1 MSITVFL
8 ADDHAVVRDG
18 LQSMLEAQGDI
29 EVIGH
34 AGNGYEAVDKITELC
49 PDVAVVDIAM
59 PEMNGIDVTREVI
72 KACPSTRVVILS
84 MYSTTEHIL
93 QALQAGAL
101 GYVLKESAG
110 VEVIGAV
117 RAVHAGHRY
126 LSEKIL
132 DRVVTDYVSWS
143 ATVKVKSPLERLTPR
158 EREVLQFV
166 VESKSSV
173 EISQILEISPK
184 TIDTHRSRLMKKLD
198 IKNLGDL
205 IKFGLRQGITPPEEP
220 DSTFPDSTSPDTT
233 A

>member
-1 MSITVFL
+1 MSIKVFL

-18 LQSMLEAQGDI
+18 LQSMMEAQGDI

-34 AGNGYEAVDKITELC
+34 AGNGYEAVGQITELC

-110 VEVIGAV
+110 VEVISAV

-126 LSEKIL
+126 LSGKIL
-132 DRVVTDYVSWS
+132 DRVVVDYVSRS
-143 ATVKVKSPLERLTPR
+143 AKVIIKSPLERLTLR
-158 EREVLQFV
+158 EREILQLV

-173 EISQILEISPK
+173 EISRILDISAK
-184 TIDTHRSRLMKKLD
+184 TIETHRSRLMKKLGVR
-198 IKNLGDL
+198 NLSGL
-205 IKFGLRQGITPPEEP
+205 INFGLRYGLTHAKQPG
-220 DSTFPDSTSPDTT
+220 STSTNTT

>member
-1 MSITVFL
+1 MSIKVFL

-18 LQSMLEAQGDI
+18 LQSMMEAQGDI

-34 AGNGYEAVDKITELC
+34 AGNGYEAVGKITELC

-59 PEMNGIDVTREVI
+59 PEMNGIDVTQEVI

-93 QALQAGAL
+93 QALRAGAL

-110 VEVIGAV
+110 VEVIDAV

-132 DRVVTDYVSWS
+132 DRVVADYVSRS
-143 ATVKVKSPLERLTPR
+143 ATVTIKSSLERLTLR
-158 EREVLQFV
+158 EREVLQLV
-166 VESKSSV
+166 VEGKSSV
-173 EISQILEISPK
+173 EISLILDISAK

-198 IKNLGDL
+198 IRNIGDL
-205 IKFGLRQGITPPEEP
+205 VKFGLRHGLTPPEYP
-220 DSTFPDSTSPDTT
+220 DFTSTDTT
-233 A
+233 D

>member
-29 EVIGH
+29 EVIGQ
-34 AGNGYEAVDKITELC
+34 AGTGHEAVGQITELC
-49 PDVAVVDIAM
+49 PDIAIVDIAM
-59 PEMNGIDVTREVI
+59 PELNGIDVTREVI

-132 DRVVTDYVSWS
+132 DRVVADYVSRS
-143 ATVKVKSPLERLTPR
+143 ATVIIKSPLERLTPR
-158 EREVLQFV
+158 ERE
-166 VESKSSV
+166 
-173 EISQILEISPK
+173 ILHENWY
-184 TIDTHRSRLMKKLD
+184 T
-198 IKNLGDL
+198 
-205 IKFGLRQGITPPEEP
+205 
-220 DSTFPDSTSPDTT
+220 
-233 A
+233 

>member
-1 MSITVFL
+1 MSITVLL
-8 ADDHAVVRDG
+8 ADDHAMVRDG

-34 AGNGYEAVDKITELC
+34 ASNGHEALGQITELC

-59 PEMNGIDVTREVI
+59 PEMNGIDVTREVT

-132 DRVVTDYVSWS
+132 DRVVADYVSWS
-143 ATVKVKSPLERLTPR
+143 ATVTIKSPLERLTPR
-158 EREVLQFV
+158 EREVLQLV

-173 EISQILEISPK
+173 EISRILEISPK

-198 IKNLGDL
+198 IRNIGDL
-205 IKFGLRQGITPPEEP
+205 IKFGLRHGFTPPEEP
-220 DSTFPDSTSPDTT
+220 DSTFPDTT
-233 A
+233 T

>member
-1 MSITVFL
+1 MSIKVFL

-18 LQSMLEAQGDI
+18 LQSMMEAQGDI

-34 AGNGYEAVDKITELC
+34 AGNGYEAVGKITELC

-59 PEMNGIDVTREVI
+59 PEMNGIDVTQEVI

-84 MYSTTEHIL
+84 MYSTREHIL
-93 QALQAGAL
+93 QALRAGAL

-132 DRVVTDYVSWS
+132 DRVVADYVSRS
-143 ATVKVKSPLERLTPR
+143 ATATIKSPLERLTLR
-158 EREVLQFV
+158 EREVLQLV
-166 VESKSSV
+166 VESKSST
-173 EISQILEISPK
+173 EISRILDISAK
-184 TIDTHRSRLMKKLD
+184 TIDTHRSRLMKKLGV
-198 IKNLGDL
+198 KNLGDL
-205 IKFGLRQGITPPEEP
+205 IKFGLRHGLTPPGEP
-220 DSTFPDSTSPDTT
+220 DFTSTDTT
-233 A
+233 D

>member
-34 AGNGYEAVDKITELC
+34 AGTGREAVGQITELG

-93 QALQAGAL
+93 QALRAGAL

-110 VEVIGAV
+110 VEVIDAV
-117 RAVHAGHRY
+117 RAVYAGHRY
-126 LSEKIL
+126 MSEKIL
-132 DRVVTDYVSWS
+132 DRVVDDYLSRS
-143 ATVKVKSPLERLTPR
+143 AKVRIKSPLERLTLR
-158 EREVLQFV
+158 ELEVLQLV
-166 VESKSSV
+166 VEGKSST
-173 EISQILEISPK
+173 EISRVFGISAK
-184 TIDTHRSRLMKKLD
+184 TIETHRSRLMKKLGVGN
-198 IKNLGDL
+198 IGDL
-205 IKFGLRQGITPPEEP
+205 IKFGLHHGFIPPEEP
-220 DSTFPDSTSPDTT
+220 DSTYPNTT

>member
-1 MSITVFL
+1 MSITIVL

-34 AGNGYEAVDKITELC
+34 ASTGYEAVAQITQLC
-49 PDVAVVDIAM
+49 PDIAIMDIAM
-59 PEMNGIDVTREVI
+59 PELNGIDVTREVI
-72 KACPSTRVVILS
+72 KASPLTRVIILS
-84 MYSTTEHIL
+84 MYSTREHIL
-93 QALQAGAL
+93 QALRAGAL

-110 VEVIGAV
+110 VEVVRAV

-132 DRVVTDYVSWS
+132 DSLVDDYLSQS
-143 ATVKVKSPLERLTPR
+143 TSIRVKSPLERLSPR

-166 VESKSSV
+166 VEGKSSA
-173 EISQILEISPK
+173 EMSRILGISPK
-184 TIDTHRSRLMKKLD
+184 TIDTHRSRLMKK
-198 IKNLGDL
+198 IGVKNIGEL
-205 IKFGLRQGITPPEEP
+205 IKFGLRQGLTPPEEP
-220 DSTFPDSTSPDTT
+220 GFTSSNTT

>member
-1 MSITVFL
+1 MSIKVFL

-18 LQSMLEAQGDI
+18 LQSMMEAQGDI

-34 AGNGYEAVDKITELC
+34 AGNGFEAVGKITELC

-59 PEMNGIDVTREVI
+59 PEMNGIDVTQEVL

-93 QALQAGAL
+93 QALRAGAL

-132 DRVVTDYVSWS
+132 DRVVADYVSRS
-143 ATVKVKSPLERLTPR
+143 ATVTIKSSLERLTLR
-158 EREVLQFV
+158 EREVLQLV
-166 VESKSSV
+166 VEGKSSV
-173 EISQILEISPK
+173 EISLILDISAK

-198 IKNLGDL
+198 IRNIGDL
-205 IKFGLRQGITPPEEP
+205 VKFGLRHGLTPPEYP
-220 DSTFPDSTSPDTT
+220 DFTSTDTT
-233 A
+233 D

>member
-1 MSITVFL
+1 MSIKVFL

-18 LQSMLEAQGDI
+18 LQSMMEAHGDI

-34 AGNGYEAVDKITELC
+34 AGNGYEAVGQITELC

-59 PEMNGIDVTREVI
+59 PEMNGIDVTQEVI

-84 MYSTTEHIL
+84 MYSTIEHIL
-93 QALQAGAL
+93 QALRAGAL

-132 DRVVTDYVSWS
+132 DRVVADYVSRS
-143 ATVKVKSPLERLTPR
+143 ATVTIKSHLERLTLR
-158 EREVLQFV
+158 EREVLQLV
-166 VESKSSV
+166 VEGKSSV
-173 EISQILEISPK
+173 EISQILDISAK

-198 IKNLGDL
+198 IRNIGDL
-205 IKFGLRQGITPPEEP
+205 VKFGLRHGLTPPEDP
-220 DSTFPDSTSPDTT
+220 DFTSTDTT

>member
-1 MSITVFL
+1 MSITVIL

-18 LQSMLEAQGDI
+18 LQSMMEAQGDI

-110 VEVIGAV
+110 VEVINAI

-126 LSEKIL
+126 LSGKIL
-132 DRVVTDYVSWS
+132 DRVVVDYVSRS
-143 ATVKVKSPLERLTPR
+143 AKVIIKSPLERLTMR
-158 EREVLQFV
+158 EREILQLV
-166 VESKSSV
+166 IEGKSSV
-173 EISQILEISPK
+173 EISRILEISAK
-184 TIDTHRSRLMKKLD
+184 TIETHRSRLMKKLGV
-198 IKNLGDL
+198 KNLGDL
-205 IKFGLRQGITPPEEP
+205 IKFGLSHGFTLPVEP
-220 DSTFPDSTSPDTT
+220 DPTSPNTT

>member
-1 MSITVFL
+1 MSITVL
-8 ADDHAVVRDG
+8 IADDHAVVRDG

-34 AGNGYEAVDKITELC
+34 AASGYEAVGQITQLC
-49 PDVAVVDIAM
+49 PDIAVVDIAM
-59 PEMNGIDVTREVI
+59 PDLNGIDVTREVI
-72 KACPSTRVVILS
+72 KASPSIRVIILS
-84 MYSTTEHIL
+84 MYSTREYIL
-93 QALQAGAL
+93 RALRAGAL

-110 VEVIGAV
+110 VEVVKAI

-132 DRVVTDYVSWS
+132 DSVVEDYLSQS
-143 ATVKVKSPLERLTPR
+143 DAIKIKSPMERLSLR

-166 VESKSSV
+166 VEGKSSAEMSRV
-173 EISQILEISPK
+173 LGISAK
-184 TIDTHRSRLMKKLD
+184 TVDTHRSRLMKKLD

-205 IKFGLRQGITPPEEP
+205 IKFGLRQGLTPPEEP
-220 DSTFPDSTSPDTT
+220 DSPSTNTT

>member
-1 MSITVFL
+1 MSIKVFL
-8 ADDHAVVRDG
+8 ADDHAMVRDG
-18 LQSMLEAQGDI
+18 LQSMMEAQGDI

-34 AGNGYEAVDKITELC
+34 AGNGYEAVGKITELC

-59 PEMNGIDVTREVI
+59 PEMNGIDVTEEVI

-93 QALQAGAL
+93 QALRAGAL

-132 DRVVTDYVSWS
+132 DRVVADYVSRS
-143 ATVKVKSPLERLTPR
+143 ATVTIKSSLERLTLR
-158 EREVLQFV
+158 EREVLQLV
-166 VESKSSV
+166 VEGKSSV
-173 EISQILEISPK
+173 EISLILDISAK

-198 IKNLGDL
+198 IRNIGDL
-205 IKFGLRQGITPPEEP
+205 VKFGLRHGLTPPEYP
-220 DSTFPDSTSPDTT
+220 DFTSTDTT